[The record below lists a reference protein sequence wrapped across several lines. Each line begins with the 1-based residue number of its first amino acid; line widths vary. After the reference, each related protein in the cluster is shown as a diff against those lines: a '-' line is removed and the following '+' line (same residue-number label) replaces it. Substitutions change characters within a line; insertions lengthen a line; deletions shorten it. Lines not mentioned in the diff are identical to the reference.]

1 MSFALRVALIAVP
14 VLAAIAHAQ
23 IQIDDRPKVVEKKE
37 LTKEELK
44 KEQADLLLRHARTL
58 YGIAVIRNRHDKLI
72 DATATLEKAIG
83 LDPDSLEIRR
93 ALVPL
98 YATLGREEQAMT
110 YCREILD
117 RDPHD
122 AEIAYQFAKL
132 LKGDGRPAEAIPI
145 LQKAVESKTAQ
156 ERPERLLFML
166 SDLYDLQEKKSDFAA
181 GATTQEAIIRT
192 IIEKREQLLYGN
204 GFPREDLEA
213 SLARSFERL
222 GRARIQTKEFDKAL
236 LAFRGARETLL
247 KSSDPQA
254 RHQAVRLNWNLCEL
268 AAAQERW
275 AEAMEA
281 LDAYLQHSP
290 AQVEPYEKKVELL
303 RKLGRERDIV
313 PALRR
318 FAAQDE
324 YHLGLQLLL
333 AREMAKE
340 QRLRR
345 EAETM
350 YHTLLKKNI
359 KPEVY
364 LGLFR
369 LYQSTDAMNKVLDLI
384 DESAKVL
391 QAEEEPKKTDV
402 REVAAERMRVM
413 IGVLRTEPELVG
425 ALLPA
430 ALTEIV
436 REQKREIESWR
447 LLAALAARARKLP
460 EAERFFRQCMV
471 SSLTQQNEQRV
482 YTGLIQV
489 LLLQK
494 KYADVVTICQ
504 SALNGPR
511 RAHNS
516 NAVIFEANL
525 ATALTELGKFDE
537 ALDHADK
544 AIKLTS
550 EDSKVS
556 QRNHKSEIL
565 ARAERYNDAIREC
578 TETMKDFPQ
587 LPRVR
592 QTRYTLSNVY
602 SLKGEHEKSEEQL
615 RLILED
621 DPDAPLANNNLGYQ
635 MADRNINLDE
645 AERMIRRAIE
655 VDRSIRKE
663 AGEDGDNAAY
673 LDSLGW
679 VLFRKGQ
686 LDDARQWLEKAAA
699 LFDGADDPTVWDHLG
714 DVYAK
719 LRMPAKAKEAWQ
731 ASAKLYDAGTRRKN
745 DSRRAELDKKLRT
758 VE

>member
-1 MSFALRVALIAVP
+1 
-14 VLAAIAHAQ
+14 
-23 IQIDDRPKVVEKKE
+23 
-37 LTKEELK
+37 
-44 KEQADLLLRHARTL
+44 
-58 YGIAVIRNRHDKLI
+58 
-72 DATATLEKAIG
+72 
-83 LDPDSLEIRR
+83 
-93 ALVPL
+93 
-98 YATLGREEQAMT
+98 
-110 YCREILD
+110 
-117 RDPHD
+117 
-122 AEIAYQFAKL
+122 
-132 LKGDGRPAEAIPI
+132 
-145 LQKAVESKTAQ
+145 
-156 ERPERLLFML
+156 
-166 SDLYDLQEKKSDFAA
+166 
-181 GATTQEAIIRT
+181 
-192 IIEKREQLLYGN
+192 
-204 GFPREDLEA
+204 
-213 SLARSFERL
+213 
-222 GRARIQTKEFDKAL
+222 
-236 LAFRGARETLL
+236 
-247 KSSDPQA
+247 
-254 RHQAVRLNWNLCEL
+254 
-268 AAAQERW
+268 
-275 AEAMEA
+275 
-281 LDAYLQHSP
+281 
-290 AQVEPYEKKVELL
+290 
-303 RKLGRERDIV
+303 
-313 PALRR
+313 
-318 FAAQDE
+318 
-324 YHLGLQLLL
+324 
-333 AREMAKE
+333 
-340 QRLRR
+340 
-345 EAETM
+345 
-350 YHTLLKKNI
+350 
-359 KPEVY
+359 
-364 LGLFR
+364 
-369 LYQSTDAMNKVLDLI
+369 
-384 DESAKVL
+384 
-391 QAEEEPKKTDV
+391 
-402 REVAAERMRVM
+402 
-413 IGVLRTEPELVG
+413 
-425 ALLPA
+425 
-430 ALTEIV
+430 
-436 REQKREIESWR
+436 
-447 LLAALAARARKLP
+447 
-460 EAERFFRQCMV
+460 MV